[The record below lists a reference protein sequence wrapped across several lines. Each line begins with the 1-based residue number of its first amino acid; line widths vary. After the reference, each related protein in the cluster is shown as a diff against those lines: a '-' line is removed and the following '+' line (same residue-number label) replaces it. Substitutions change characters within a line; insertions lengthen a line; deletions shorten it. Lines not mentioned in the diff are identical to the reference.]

1 MTCPRRVFAF
11 FHSRASGPGHDLVIS
26 RLPCSGGTPV
36 GEAHAMHPPLT
47 LENHPLCRDV
57 VIALKLCHRDNPWGR
72 SFGACNEQKW
82 ALDACLKEQKKWKF
96 RKNNAKAQAE
106 KERLRARV
114 EKYGHA
120 TVNGEFKK

>member
-1 MTCPRRVFAF
+1 MTCRAPSRRVFF
-11 FHSRASGPGHDLVIS
+11 PRHDLACF
-26 RLPCSGGTPV
+26 RGFLARGGTPV
-36 GEAHAMHPPLT
+36 GEARAMHPPLT